1 MNKIKAVLFDLDGT
15 LVNSIYSL
23 QDTMNKTMAHF
34 GLDSITEAQ
43 TKQYVG
49 DGYQAF
55 VERSLAATAE
65 RLYRE
70 AEKWERKD
78 EDRAFELDQ
87 QADEVMENFDD
98 ACDYYLSIFPENCC
112 YRADAYPGMKEALAA
127 LREQGLKLGCVTN
140 KPMVEA
146 EKVLDQVFG
155 KGYFDYISADD
166 GSHPLKPDPGV
177 IFDACAHLSV
187 EKEACVFVGDTKTD
201 MDAAAAAKVPAIGC
215 VYGFRGR
222 KELQEH
228 GAAALIETAAEL
240 VETVKALDA

>member
-1 MNKIKAVLFDLDGT
+1 MKKIKAVLFDLDGT

-49 DGYQAF
+49 NGYQAF
-55 VERSLAATAE
+55 VEKSLAATAE

-87 QADEVMENFDD
+87 QADEVMENYDE
-98 ACDYYLSIFPENCC
+98 ACEYYLSIFGDNCC
-112 YRADAYPGMKEALAA
+112 YRAEAYPGMKESLAA

-140 KPMVEA
+140 KPLEEA
-146 EKVLDQVFG
+146 EKVLDLVFG

-166 GSHPLKPDPGV
+166 GTHPLKPDPGV

-201 MDAAAAAKVPAIGC
+201 MDAAAAAKIPAVGC

-222 KELQEH
+222 KELEAH
-228 GAAALIETAAEL
+228 GAAVLIETAAEL
-240 VETVKALDA
+240 ADAVAALDK

>member
-1 MNKIKAVLFDLDGT
+1 M
-15 LVNSIYSL
+15 NSIYSL

-43 TKQYVG
+43 TCQYVG
-49 DGYQAF
+49 NGYQVF
-55 VERSLAATAE
+55 VEKSLAATAE

-87 QADEVMENFDD
+87 QADEVMENYDE
-98 ACDYYLSIFPENCC
+98 ACEYYLSIFEDNCC
-112 YRADAYPGMKEALAA
+112 YRAEAYPGMKESLAA
-127 LREQGLKLGCVTN
+127 LREQGVKLGCVTN
-140 KPMVEA
+140 KPLTEA
-146 EKVLDQVFG
+146 EKVLNHVFG
-155 KGYFDYISADD
+155 EGYFDYISADD

-177 IFDACAHLSV
+177 IFDACRHLSV

-201 MDAAAAAKVPAIGC
+201 MDAAAAAGVPGIGC

-222 KELQEH
+222 KELEEH
-228 GAAALIETAAEL
+228 GAAVLIETAAEL
-240 VETVKALDA
+240 AAAVASLDD